1 MRGWYSGCA
10 LVFQTDDTGSNPV
23 PRSTFYG
30 VKMNNYPH
38 PFKQV
43 EEFLIAFDQTV
54 DKDNDAQRV
63 LYAKLISEEFAE
75 FLQAYF
81 EKDNVESLDA
91 VCDLIW
97 VLVGYAKSRG
107 WDIEG
112 AFDEVARSNMSKLDP
127 ETGKPIKRE
136 DGKVMKGQ
144 NYFAPKLDNYL

>member
-1 MRGWYSGCA
+1 M
-10 LVFQTDDTGSNPV
+10 SN
-23 PRSTFYG
+23 T
-30 VKMNNYPH
+30 NYPH
-38 PFKQV
+38 PFNQV
-43 EEFLIAFDQTV
+43 EQFLVAFDQTV

-81 EKDNVESLDA
+81 EKDNTEQLDA

-127 ETGKPIKRE
+127 DTGKPIKRE
-136 DGKVMKGQ
+136 DGKVLKGA
-144 NYFAPKLDNYL
+144 NYFRPELEKFL